1 MRGCETPNC
10 TVALTGICIR
20 GRDADTCEDR
30 LPDDGTDAPTDV
42 EGVGDAGVDA
52 DVTAMLADLPEPVA
66 RAQMYPGLEL
76 GLDDARRLN
85 SRTRC
90 HLIGILGAP
99 DAGKTAAL
107 VSLYLLLA
115 RARLASFRFGNSR
128 SLMAFEQLARGSR
141 RWEDGNIPH
150 QLTGHTKLE
159 DPRSPGFLHLRLS
172 RVANEAAFDLLLP
185 DLPGEWTDEL
195 IDNDEHDRLSFLSD
209 AKALWVMADGVVFV
223 DPDRRKDPIGRTK
236 SLLTRM
242 AKFAPLM
249 VPLIFVLTRRDQSGA
264 IPPGTFDGVVQRA
277 RDLGFTNVSVLEVA
291 SFAAPETGVA
301 AGLGIEELLERSL
314 VPEDEPPPMAATSR
328 ETPTDA
334 RQMLRFRR
342 HG

>member
-1 MRGCETPNC
+1 MRGCSTPNC
-10 TVALTGICIR
+10 TVALTGICVL
-20 GRDADTCEDR
+20 GRDADACEDR
-30 LPDDGTDAPTDV
+30 LPDDGADAPTEAEEVD
-42 EGVGDAGVDA
+42 DAERDS
-52 DVTAMLADLPEPVA
+52 DVTARLADLPEPAA

-115 RARLASFRFGNSR
+115 RARLASFRFGSSR

-141 RWEDGNIPH
+141 RWEDGNIPQ

-159 DPRSPGFLHLRLS
+159 DPRSPGFLHLRLR
-172 RVANEAAFDLLLP
+172 RVINEMAFDLLLP

-195 IDNDEHDRLSFLSD
+195 IDTDEHDRLRFLSD
-209 AKALWVMADGVVFV
+209 AKALWVMADGVVLA

-242 AKFAPLM
+242 AKFAPLD
-249 VPLIFVLTRRDQSGA
+249 VPLIFVLTRRDQSGP
-264 IPPGTFDGVVQRA
+264 IPPGTLDGVMQRA
-277 RDLGFTNVSVLEVA
+277 NELGFTKVSILEVA
-291 SFAAPETGVA
+291 SFAPPETGIA

-314 VPEDEPPPMAATSR
+314 VAEEAPPPPAAAPR
-328 ETPTDA
+328 ETPADG
-334 RQMLRFRR
+334 RQMLRFR
-342 HG
+342 HNG